1 MAKKTSESLLDD
13 LDKVDGTDYGGNDPL
28 QQKPEPEEDD
38 GEEGDEGN
46 AEDEDD
52 GEDDDT
58 DNGDD
63 ASGDDDE
70 GGEPPVKETRQTTQE
85 KPEARKQENARGVR
99 KLRGN
104 IFVDGK
110 GNIVDPKTG
119 RKIYNTGA
127 EARLYLET
135 DRLRGEISNRD
146 KLVAETQRQVMGMNL
161 LNGMPQKLGLNGGE
175 VESALALA
183 ADFKKD
189 IVGTARKVVELA
201 LAQGYNVSQ
210 IVGEQ
215 AGDAIEMGGV
225 KRMIAEH
232 LEPLTS
238 EHRQKREVEQRNAA
252 AEQGLRKFYD
262 EHENAEMHA
271 TVIDGL
277 LARNPSLTPEKAYY
291 ELRMWAHSKGLD
303 WNADLAPQIAALQNG
318 GQRGAPNRQ
327 PTRQDL
333 APAPRG
339 STAQRGSRSMKD
351 TDMADPKSD
360 WSDILRSVLNKS

>member
-13 LDKVDGTDYGGNDPL
+13 LDKVDGTDYSGNDPL

-38 GEEGDEGN
+38 EEEGEDEENADDTDEGDEG
-46 AEDEDD
+46 
-52 GEDDDT
+52 DDDS
-58 DNGDD
+58 
-63 ASGDDDE
+63 SGDDD
-70 GGEPPVKETRQTTQE
+70 GEPSPEPVKQKAEG
-85 KPEARKQENARGVR
+85 KPEARKEENARGVR

-135 DRLRGEISNRD
+135 DRLRGEVSNRD
-146 KLVAETQRQVMGMNL
+146 KLIAETQRQVVGMNL

-252 AEQGLRKFYD
+252 AEEGLRKFYD

-271 TVIDGL
+271 SVIDGL

-291 ELRMWAHSKGLD
+291 ELRMWSHSKGLD
-303 WNADLAPQIAALQNG
+303 WNSDLAPQIAALQNG

-327 PTRQDL
+327 PTRQDT
-333 APAPRG
+333 APVPRG
-339 STAQRGSRSMKD
+339 STAPRGSRSMKES
-351 TDMADPKSD
+351 DMADPKSD